1 MATKP
6 SELTP
11 ANFEDNRNMIR
22 IQRENVKNVLKEA
35 DQLFVEHYQEI
46 EGGRSTAPLNLNKQR
61 LVDMQNNNSIVVI
74 TVRKDGNII
83 GYSLYSLYYPLE
95 YCKTI
100 FANNEDIFIKKSER
114 KGHLGLNL
122 IRLSEE
128 ELKNLG
134 VKKINYS
141 VTPVVDFSPILKRA
155 GYEINCVKYSKYF
168 E

>member
-1 MATKP
+1 
-6 SELTP
+6 
-11 ANFEDNRNMIR
+11 MIK
-22 IQRENVKNVLKEA
+22 IQRENVINVLKEA
-35 DQLFVEHYQEI
+35 DDLFAEHYEEI
-46 EGGRSTAPLNLNKQR
+46 EGDRSTAPLALNKER
-61 LVDMQNNNSIVVI
+61 LVNMQNNKSIVVM
-74 TVRKDGNII
+74 TVRKNGNII

-95 YCKTI
+95 YCKSI

-155 GYEINCVKYSKYF
+155 GYEVNCVKYSKYF